1 MSSIPKSLN
10 HDNITDEEINAYYSL
25 RPYKGYDYDFD
36 KQFNKILTEYID
48 TMAFKTPNAKRCYK
62 KQLKKLILVERPDNS
77 PKYRQFI
84 LWRLKQINHHKNK
97 QKNWLMSINYNGS
110 DKAKEMN
117 DKLDE
122 KDKIIK
128 QLMEENKMLKQKLAR
143 YENTENAE
151 QSVKEEQAEQSVKEE
166 EEEEEDI
173 YNLKKVE
180 PKPEPKPD
188 SEANE
193 PEKKTEP
200 KKKVAEEKPV
210 IKTKNTKFQ
219 DYENMETDEERI
231 DNFWDK
237 MDEAIE
243 ECEKIFINFYKRDS
257 DYINRVSDIFYTFHE
272 DEYENLVESSE
283 TIVSDKYDRI
293 LEKALDRPFS
303 VLKDNLN
310 QEAK

>member
-128 QLMEENKMLKQKLAR
+128 QLMEENKMLKEKLKR
-143 YENTENAE
+143 YENTEMKQE
-151 QSVKEEQAEQSVKEE
+151 TEE
-166 EEEEEDI
+166 EVKEEEDI

-180 PKPEPKPD
+180 PEPKPKPEPKP
-188 SEANE
+188 
-193 PEKKTEP
+193 EP

-210 IKTKNTKFQ
+210 IKTKNTTEEEYKS
-219 DYENMETDEERI
+219 METDEERI

-257 DYINRVSDIFYTFHE
+257 ININRVSDIFYDFHE
-272 DEYENLVESSE
+272 NEYENLVESSE
-283 TIVSDKYDRI
+283 TIVSDKYESMLD
-293 LEKALDRPFS
+293 KALDRPFS

>member
-1 MSSIPKSLN
+1 MSTIPKSLN

-25 RPYKGYDYDFD
+25 RPYKGFDYDFD
-36 KQFNKILTEYID
+36 KQFNKILTEYIN
-48 TMAFKTPNAKRCYK
+48 TMAFKNPNAKKCYK
-62 KQLKKLILVERPDNS
+62 RQLKQLILVERPDNS

-97 QKNWLMSINYNGS
+97 QKEWLMSINYNGS

-128 QLMEENKMLKQKLAR
+128 QLMEENKMLKEKLAR
-143 YENTENAE
+143 YENTEE
-151 QSVKEEQAEQSVKEE
+151 
-166 EEEEEDI
+166 
-173 YNLKKVE
+173 KKPE
-180 PKPEPKPD
+180 PKPEPKP
-188 SEANE
+188 EKKTE
-193 PEKKTEP
+193 PEPEPKPEPKPEKKTEP
-200 KKKVAEEKPV
+200 KKKVQEEKPV
-210 IKTKNTKFQ
+210 IKTKNTIFQ
-219 DYENMETDEERI
+219 DYENMETDEQRL
-231 DNFWDK
+231 DTFWDK
-237 MDEAIE
+237 MDEVIE

-257 DYINRVSDIFYTFHE
+257 NYINRVSDLFYTFHE

-283 TIVSDKYDRI
+283 TIVSDKYDRM
-293 LEKALDRPFS
+293 LEKAMDRPFS

>member
-1 MSSIPKSLN
+1 MSTIPKSLN

-25 RPYKGYDYDFD
+25 RPYKGFDYDFD
-36 KQFNKILTEYID
+36 KQFNKILTEYIN
-48 TMAFKTPNAKRCYK
+48 TMAFKNPNSKKCYK
-62 KQLKKLILVERPDNS
+62 RQLKQLIFVERPDNS

-97 QKNWLMSINYNGS
+97 QKEWLMSIDYNGS

-128 QLMEENKMLKQKLAR
+128 KLMEENKMLKEKLAR
-143 YENTENAE
+143 YETIEE
-151 QSVKEEQAEQSVKEE
+151 VK

-180 PKPEPKPD
+180 PEKKPEPKP
-188 SEANE
+188 
-193 PEKKTEP
+193 EP
-200 KKKVAEEKPV
+200 KKEETKNDKPV
-210 IKTKNTKFQ
+210 IKTKNTIFQ
-219 DYENMETDEERI
+219 DYENMETDEDRF
-231 DNFWDK
+231 DTFWDK
-237 MDEAIE
+237 MDEVIE
-243 ECEKIFINFYKRDS
+243 ECEKIFINFYKRDKQ
-257 DYINRVSDIFYTFHE
+257 YINTMSDIFYTFHE

-283 TIVSDKYDRI
+283 TIISDKYDKM
-293 LEKALDRPFS
+293 LEKAMDRPFS

>member
-128 QLMEENKMLKQKLAR
+128 QLMEENKMLKEKLKR
-143 YENTENAE
+143 YENTEMKQE
-151 QSVKEEQAEQSVKEE
+151 TEEEVKEEEEEE

-180 PKPEPKPD
+180 PEPKPEPK
-188 SEANE
+188 

-210 IKTKNTKFQ
+210 IKTKNTTEEEYKS
-219 DYENMETDEERI
+219 METDEERL

-257 DYINRVSDIFYTFHE
+257 ININRVSDIFYTFHE

-283 TIVSDKYDRI
+283 TIVSDKYESMLD
-293 LEKALDRPFS
+293 KALDRPFS